1 MRNHQLYIHC
11 GVVTYHWIGSCMTY
25 THSSNPHLQSI
36 IATVLAQRV
45 GPSRH
50 VRPEQFW
57 LQARLGF
64 MWENA
69 PLQLL
74 PRLTVTIGRLTAA
87 FSPAIIHS
95 HFDSGQ
101 WKKCLDNCTSLLLWT
116 KFWFTLNDAYICQN
130 RWIFREK
137 LWSVFDPSPP
147 RPFFRKIH
155 CNFCWWRNE
164 YI

>member
-1 MRNHQLYIHC
+1 M
-11 GVVTYHWIGSCMTY
+11 M
-25 THSSNPHLQSI
+25 
-36 IATVLAQRV
+36 ATVLLERV

-101 WKKCLDNCTSLLLWT
+101 
-116 KFWFTLNDAYICQN
+116 
-130 RWIFREK
+130 
-137 LWSVFDPSPP
+137 
-147 RPFFRKIH
+147 
-155 CNFCWWRNE
+155 
-164 YI
+164 